1 MSKGRSW
8 NKDSKTPRD
17 YSKEYNAPGSKEQE
31 ERNKRKRD
39 KRKHDDLYG
48 ECPEGTEL
56 HHINGIENDEVEC
69 VLVSKNRGRK
79 EKSRKKDGE
88 VIIRIKR
95 KNAEVKK
102 LKEVSSFYGGD
113 ADLPV
118 SKQKKTPK
126 DKNLEDAAK
135 EFVKALRQTKVGA
148 MDIRDAADFDKRM
161 LDILEKAIDN
171 RLKDIAD
178 DYKVYGR
185 KKLEESNVETI
196 GELIGVID
204 AIIAIKKGEK
214 LAGVALKAASAALTL
229 GTSEILKIFGDNPND
244 LLNKLGDALGLV
256 GAGFDIVTGAKSV
269 SDVVRSSAS
278 LPDSERTKAGY
289 LAMLD
294 FDDDYI
300 KILDNNLENDLLN
313 HLKDKLLRSQGMSV
327 EQFDINKVLEDY
339 LKSQFNGRTLG
350 GAPPNPA
357 ANIKNMNKRNVAGRR
372 VKQKF
377 QSDIGEGDEKRT
389 RFNPKGVQLISVE
402 QFRKA
407 RRLPGL

>member
-88 VIIRIKR
+88 VVIRIKR

-126 DKNLEDAAK
+126 DKNLDDAAK

-161 LDILEKAIDN
+161 LDVLEKAIDN
-171 RLKDIAD
+171 RIKDIAD

-185 KKLEESNVETI
+185 KNIEEQEQPDLTSPDLTVAQFVDILRSREMKYKLQSLFGGSTAKAVTAVIGSIIGNVI
-196 GELIGVID
+196 IPGGGGIAGAV
-204 AIIAIKKGEK
+204 AGGAAGIAIDKVLDRLRNNLPKALMALQNMPDEGSEGSAFAYFDLDDEAQSLTRGGASKDGPLLKQFQKYLFGKYKEKFSNLSDEDLQKPLASFIEKSASEYLNDFLESTAKTDKG
-214 LAGVALKAASAALTL
+214 
-229 GTSEILKIFGDNPND
+229 
-244 LLNKLGDALGLV
+244 
-256 GAGFDIVTGAKSV
+256 
-269 SDVVRSSAS
+269 DVVNR
-278 LPDSERTKAGY
+278 
-289 LAMLD
+289 
-294 FDDDYI
+294 I
-300 KILDNNLENDLLN
+300 
-313 HLKDKLLRSQGMSV
+313 
-327 EQFDINKVLEDY
+327 
-339 LKSQFNGRTLG
+339 
-350 GAPPNPA
+350 
-357 ANIKNMNKRNVAGRR
+357 
-372 VKQKF
+372 
-377 QSDIGEGDEKRT
+377 
-389 RFNPKGVQLISVE
+389 IS
-402 QFRKA
+402 K
-407 RRLPGL
+407 P